1 MWTLAIAIAAGV
13 LAGAAAFFVVG
24 PWGAILPLLGVTAL
38 VYVLGMRTVN
48 KQLTA
53 GMMAVQNELRARRID
68 QAITMLEALKAKF
81 GKKAFFTGAQIDG
94 QIGSIHFMKKDFEKA
109 RPYLERAFVRMWDAK
124 TMLAVLLAKKKENL
138 PAVDAMMDKVAR
150 YSPKQGLMWSVWAYL
165 HWKAGENARALQI
178 LARGKEILGETDQV
192 LAQNVLA
199 LQNGKKMK
207 MKGYGEAWYQFH
219 LEEHPMV
226 MEARRGGNVRF
237 ARR

>member
-1 MWTLAIAIAAGV
+1 MLTLAIAIALGLA
-13 LAGAAAFFVVG
+13 AGAASFFVVG
-24 PWGAILPLLGVTAL
+24 PWGAILPFVGVTAL
-38 VYVLGMRTVN
+38 VYVLGMRAVN

-81 GKKAFFTGAQIDG
+81 GKKAFFTTAQIDG

-165 HWKAGENARALQI
+165 HWKAGENDKALKI
-178 LARGKEILGETDQV
+178 LARGKEVLGESDQV

-226 MEARRGGNVRF
+226 MEARRGGVRF

>member
-1 MWTLAIAIAAGV
+1 MFTLLAAIAAGLV
-13 LAGAAAFFVVG
+13 AGIASFFVVG
-24 PWGAILPLLGVTAL
+24 PWGAILPAL
-38 VYVLGMRTVN
+38 VVFGLVYFFGMRAVN
-48 KQLTA
+48 KQLGA
-53 GMMAVQNELRARRID
+53 GMLAVQNELRARRID
-68 QAITMLEALKAKF
+68 AAITMLEALKAKF
-81 GKKAFFTGAQIDG
+81 GKRAFFTSAQIDG

-138 PAVDAMMDKVAR
+138 AAVDAMMEKVSK
-150 YSPKQGLMWSVWAYL
+150 YSPKQGLMWSTWAYL
-165 HWKAGENARALQI
+165 HWKAGDADGAIRI
-178 LARGKEILGETDQV
+178 LGRGKEVLGESDAV
-192 LAQNVLA
+192 LAQNLLA

-207 MKGYGEAWYQFH
+207 MKGYGDAWYQFH